1 MKKRRLG
8 ITPETAL
15 FCVMLMARQWIRTE
29 HRDAKV
35 RILQ

>member
-1 MKKRRLG
+1 MKKCRLG
-8 ITPETAL
+8 IDPETAF
-15 FCVMLMARQWIRTE
+15 FCVMPMARQWIRAE